1 MCCRGRRFKRQHRKR
16 SCWTLQ
22 SVRFHTLLFDLETCA
37 NNSRTDGNFEASV
50 NAIATAAR
58 GAINDIGKTTNQV
71 NGINGS
77 TDSHLLANTE
87 HDVSSDSIWIATA
100 GMDRPGMRERVQA
113 AVTQSLNLNKSI
125 QMRITND
132 VDLLAAAMARHPE
145 ISSSLVV
152 IAGTGSI
159 AIRYAYNNTDI
170 VPRRVARA
178 GGWGHLLGDEGAG
191 YAIGRQ
197 AIRKTL
203 FSLDNINLSERKSG
217 LSSLELKI
225 VNFFSNPSS
234 GRKDDAQSID
244 LLSNVLM
251 TSDDKSAKSR
261 IAGITQTILDSAGSG
276 DAEAVDIIA
285 QQVSDFVDNTLS
297 RLLDPQS
304 HGYVDPSKCGLILSG
319 GVMLHSVYQTIFQLA
334 LAKRNIRFNYTEA
347 VPNAALVGVEYL
359 LASDTLQPLPNGV
372 H

>member
-1 MCCRGRRFKRQHRKR
+1 
-16 SCWTLQ
+16 
-22 SVRFHTLLFDLETCA
+22 VD
-37 NNSRTDGNFEASV
+37 
-50 NAIATAAR
+50 AIVIAAR
-58 GAINDIGKTTNQV
+58 EAFRNIGKPANRI

-77 TDSHLLANTE
+77 TDSHQSTITNHGQSL
-87 HDVSSDSIWIATA
+87 DSIWIASA

-113 AVTQSLNLNKSI
+113 AVAQNLNLNKSI

-159 AIRYAYNNTDI
+159 AIRYAYNNDDL

-203 FSLDNINLSERKSG
+203 FSLDDIKLSQRKSG
-217 LSSLELKI
+217 LSSLELKV
-225 VNFFSNPSS
+225 VNFFSKCSS
-234 GRKDDAQSID
+234 EANDDVLDID

-251 TSDDKSAKSR
+251 ASDDKSSKSR
-261 IAGITQTILDSAGSG
+261 IAGIAQTILDSAGSG
-276 DAEAVDIIA
+276 DAEAVEIIA
-285 QQVSDFVDNTLS
+285 QQISGFVDSTLT

-304 HGYVDPSKCGLILSG
+304 HGYIDPSKCGLILSG

-334 LAKRNIRFNYTEA
+334 LAKRNIRFSYTEA

-359 LASDTLQPLPNGV
+359 LASHTLRPGQNGV
-372 H
+372 I

>member
-1 MCCRGRRFKRQHRKR
+1 M
-16 SCWTLQ
+16 
-22 SVRFHTLLFDLETCA
+22 D
-37 NNSRTDGNFEASV
+37 
-50 NAIATAAR
+50 AIVTAAR
-58 GAINDIGKTTNQV
+58 GAIKDIGNTSTY
-71 NGINGS
+71 INGMNGT
-77 TDSHLLANTE
+77 TDSHLSANTE
-87 HDVSSDSIWIATA
+87 DNVPFDSIWIASA
-100 GMDRPGMRERVQA
+100 GMDRPGMRERVQT
-113 AVTQSLNLNKSI
+113 AVAQNLNLNKSI

-132 VDLLAAAMARHPE
+132 VDLLAAAMARHPG
-145 ISSSLVV
+145 IFSSLVV

-159 AIRYAYNNTDI
+159 AIRYTYNNNDI
-170 VPRRVARA
+170 TPRRVARA

-203 FSLDNINLSERKSG
+203 FSLDNIKLAHRRTV

-225 VNFFSNPSS
+225 VDFFSGSSS
-234 GRKDDAQSID
+234 GRKDDALNID
-244 LLSNVLM
+244 LLSDVLM
-251 TSDDKSAKSR
+251 ASDDKSAKSR

-285 QQVSDFVDNTLS
+285 QQVSDFVENTLS

-304 HGYVDPSKCGLILSG
+304 HGYVDPSRCGLILSG

-347 VPNAALVGVEYL
+347 VPNAALVGVEFL
-359 LASDTLQPLPNGV
+359 LASDTLRPVQNGV
-372 H
+372 S

>member
-1 MCCRGRRFKRQHRKR
+1 M
-16 SCWTLQ
+16 S
-22 SVRFHTLLFDLETCA
+22 SHTLLLGRGICA

-50 NAIATAAR
+50 NAIVTAAY
-58 GAINDIGKTTNQV
+58 GAIRDIEKKSIH
-71 NGINGS
+71 INGMNNTAYS
-77 TDSHLLANTE
+77 DLSANTE
-87 HDVSSDSIWIATA
+87 IDVSFDSIWIASA

-113 AVTQSLNLNKSI
+113 AVVQNLNLNKSI

-159 AIRYAYNNTDI
+159 AIRYAYNNNDI
-170 VPRRVARA
+170 TPRRVARA

-197 AIRKTL
+197 AIRKAL
-203 FSLDNINLSERKSG
+203 FSMDNIKLTQGKTG
-217 LSSLELKI
+217 LSSLEMKI
-225 VNFFSNPSS
+225 VNFFSGTSS
-234 GRKDDAQSID
+234 GRKDDPLDVD
-244 LLSNVLM
+244 LLSKVLM
-251 TSDDKSAKSR
+251 ASDDKSAKSR

-285 QQVSDFVDNTLS
+285 QQVSDFVQNTLS
-297 RLLDPQS
+297 HLLDPRS
-304 HGYVDPSKCGLILSG
+304 HGYVDPSRCGLILSG
-319 GVMLHSVYQTIFQLA
+319 GVMLHSVYQTIFQLT

-347 VPNAALVGVEYL
+347 VPSAAVVGVEYL
-359 LASDTLQPLPNGV
+359 LASDTLPLVQNGIS
-372 H
+372 